1 MLNSFIN
8 NKRVRE
14 RKMNDNNKYSIDLE
28 IKYKPLEI
36 IDISRLIEECNK
48 KWQNLSLCNV
58 NDSVVRL
65 AVIEGEFHW
74 HKHEKEDE
82 FFFVIEGLLL
92 IDLEEKLI
100 ELKPKQGFTVPKG
113 VMHRTR
119 APSRTSVLLIEKSTI
134 KPTGD

>member
-1 MLNSFIN
+1 
-8 NKRVRE
+8 
-14 RKMNDNNKYSIDLE
+14 MNYNNKYSIDLE

-36 IDISRLIEECNK
+36 IDIPQLIEDCTE
-48 KWQNLSLCNV
+48 KWQNISLCNV
-58 NDSVVRL
+58 NNSVIRL

-82 FFFVIEGLLL
+82 FFFVIDGLLL
-92 IDLEEKLI
+92 IDLEDKVV

-113 VMHRTR
+113 IMHRTR
-119 APSRTSVLLIEKSTI
+119 APTHTSLLVIEQDTI

>member
-1 MLNSFIN
+1 MN
-8 NKRVRE
+8 N
-14 RKMNDNNKYSIDLE
+14 NNKYSIDLE
-28 IKYKPLEI
+28 VKYKHLEI
-36 IDISRLIEECNK
+36 IDIPQLIKECTK
-48 KWQNLSLCNV
+48 KWQNISLCNV
-58 NDSVVRL
+58 NDSVIRL

-92 IDLEEKLI
+92 IDLEERII
-100 ELKPKQGFTVPKG
+100 ELKSKQGFTVPKG

-119 APSRTSVLLIEKSTI
+119 APSRTSVLVIEKSTI

>member
-1 MLNSFIN
+1 MPDYS
-8 NKRVRE
+8 
-14 RKMNDNNKYSIDLE
+14 KYSIDPE
-28 IKYKPLEI
+28 IRFKPLEI
-36 IDISRLIEECNK
+36 IDIKKLIEESSK
-48 KWQNLSLCNV
+48 KWQNVSLCDV

-74 HKHEKEDE
+74 HKHDNEDE

-92 IDLEEKLI
+92 IDLENKAV
-100 ELKPKQGFTVPKG
+100 ELKPNHGFTVPKG

-119 APSRTSVLLIEKSTI
+119 APSRTSVLLVEKKSI

>member
-1 MLNSFIN
+1 
-8 NKRVRE
+8 
-14 RKMNDNNKYSIDLE
+14 MNEQNKYSIDLE

-36 IDISRLIEECNK
+36 IDIPQLIIECTK
-48 KWQNLSLCNV
+48 KWQNISLCNV
-58 NDSVVRL
+58 NNSIIRL

-92 IDLEEKLI
+92 IDLEVKLI
-100 ELKPKQGFTVPKG
+100 ELKPKQGFMVPKG

-119 APSRTSVLLIEKSTI
+119 APTRTSLLVIEQDTI

>member
-1 MLNSFIN
+1 
-8 NKRVRE
+8 
-14 RKMNDNNKYSIDLE
+14 MNDQDKYSIDLE
-28 IKYKPLEI
+28 IKYQPLEI
-36 IDISRLIEECNK
+36 IDIPKLINKCTK
-48 KWQNLSLCNV
+48 KWQNISLCNV
-58 NDSVVRL
+58 NNSVIRL

-119 APSRTSVLLIEKSTI
+119 APTRTSLLVIEQNTI
-134 KPTGD
+134 RPTGD

>member
-1 MLNSFIN
+1 MN
-8 NKRVRE
+8 NY
-14 RKMNDNNKYSIDLE
+14 NKYSIDLE

-36 IDISRLIEECNK
+36 IDIPQLIEDCTE
-48 KWQNLSLCNV
+48 KWQNLSLCNI

-82 FFFVIEGLLL
+82 FFFVIDGLLL
-92 IDLEEKLI
+92 IDLEDKLI

-113 VMHRTR
+113 IMHRTR
-119 APSRTSVLLIEKSTI
+119 APTRTSLLVIEQDTI
-134 KPTGD
+134 KLTGD

>member
-1 MLNSFIN
+1 MSH
-8 NKRVRE
+8 
-14 RKMNDNNKYSIDLE
+14 DNKYSIDLE
-28 IKYKPLEI
+28 VKFKPLEL
-36 IDISRLIEECNK
+36 IDVSQLIKECTK
-48 KWQNLSLCNV
+48 KWQNISLCNV
-58 NDSVVRL
+58 NNSVVRL

-92 IDLEEKLI
+92 IDLKENVI
-100 ELKPKQGFTVPKG
+100 ELKPKQGFVIPKG

-119 APSRTSVLLIEKSTI
+119 APIRTSVLVIERKTI

>member
-1 MLNSFIN
+1 
-8 NKRVRE
+8 
-14 RKMNDNNKYSIDLE
+14 MNDQDKYSIDLE
-28 IKYKPLEI
+28 IKYQPLEI
-36 IDISRLIEECNK
+36 IDIPKLINKCTK
-48 KWQNLSLCNV
+48 KWQNISLCNV
-58 NDSVVRL
+58 NNSVIRL

-119 APSRTSVLLIEKSTI
+119 APTRTSLLVIEQDTI
-134 KPTGD
+134 RPTGD

>member
-1 MLNSFIN
+1 
-8 NKRVRE
+8 
-14 RKMNDNNKYSIDLE
+14 MNDYPKYSIDPE
-28 IKYKPLEI
+28 IKFKHLEI
-36 IDISRLIEECNK
+36 IDVPKLIEDCTQ
-48 KWQNLSLCNV
+48 KWQNVSLCNV

-92 IDLEEKLI
+92 IDLENELI
-100 ELKPKQGFTVPKG
+100 ELKPNQGFTMPKG

-119 APSRTSVLLIEKSTI
+119 APTRTSVLLIEKSSI

>member
-1 MLNSFIN
+1 MS
-8 NKRVRE
+8 E
-14 RKMNDNNKYSIDLE
+14 NDKYSIDLE
-28 IKYKPLEI
+28 IKFKPLEVI
-36 IDISRLIEECNK
+36 NIPKLIADCTK
-48 KWQNLSLCNV
+48 KWQNVSLCEV

-92 IDLEEKLI
+92 IDLEEELI
-100 ELKPKQGFTVPKG
+100 ELKPNQGFTVPKG

-119 APSRTSVLLIEKSTI
+119 APSRTSILLIEERTI
-134 KPTGD
+134 KPIGD

>member
-1 MLNSFIN
+1 M
-8 NKRVRE
+8 
-14 RKMNDNNKYSIDLE
+14 
-28 IKYKPLEI
+28 EI
-36 IDISRLIEECNK
+36 IDIPQLIEDCTE

-92 IDLEEKLI
+92 IDLEDKVI
-100 ELKPKQGFTVPKG
+100 ELKPKQGYTVPKG
-113 VMHRTR
+113 IMHRTR
-119 APSRTSVLLIEKSTI
+119 APIRTSLLVIEQNTI

>member
-1 MLNSFIN
+1 
-8 NKRVRE
+8 
-14 RKMNDNNKYSIDLE
+14 MNDYTKYSIDPE
-28 IKYKPLEI
+28 IKFKHLEI
-36 IDISRLIEECNK
+36 IDVPKIIEECTQ
-48 KWQNLSLCNV
+48 KWQNVSLCNV

-82 FFFVIEGLLL
+82 FFFVIKGLLL
-92 IDLEEKLI
+92 IDLENKLI
-100 ELKPKQGFTVPKG
+100 ELKPNQGFTVPKG

-119 APSRTSVLLIEKSTI
+119 APTRTSVLLIEKSSI

>member
-1 MLNSFIN
+1 MN
-8 NKRVRE
+8 N
-14 RKMNDNNKYSIDLE
+14 DNKYSIDLE
-28 IKYKPLEI
+28 IRYKPLEI
-36 IDISRLIEECNK
+36 IDIPRLIEECSK
-48 KWQNLSLCNV
+48 KWQNLSLCAV

-82 FFFVIEGLLL
+82 FFFVIEGLLI
-92 IDLEEKLI
+92 IDMEDKVI

-119 APSRTSVLLIEKSTI
+119 APTRTSVLLLEKSSIT
-134 KPTGD
+134 PTGD

>member
-1 MLNSFIN
+1 MN
-8 NKRVRE
+8 NY
-14 RKMNDNNKYSIDLE
+14 NKYSIDLE

-36 IDISRLIEECNK
+36 IDIPQLIEDCTE

-65 AVIEGEFHW
+65 AVVKGEFHW

-82 FFFVIEGLLL
+82 FFFVIEGLFI
-92 IDLEEKLI
+92 IDLEDKTI

-119 APSRTSVLLIEKSTI
+119 APSRTSVLVIEKNTI